1 MLEGV
6 YIVDVEGNGLE
17 PTMLHVLSAKEVG
30 TGEVHS
36 TNDYDKMRE
45 FLLGAKVI
53 IGHNFTRWDAPVLER
68 ILEIKI
74 PGEIVDTLALSW
86 YLYPDR
92 NVHGL
97 EAWGEE
103 LGIEKP
109 KVDDWHNL
117 TYEDYKHRCEH
128 DVLIN
133 ERLWIKMQGYL
144 LHIYED
150 DRTLKEFLKYIEFK
164 MKCARLAEESRW
176 RLDIERTKRNI
187 LELSEIRDA
196 RATELMGVMPKVPE
210 YATKVP
216 PKKPRKKDGSL
227 SSTGIS
233 WVGVCNA
240 AGVDPW
246 TTEEVSVIQGWKDPN
261 PNSHPQL
268 KDWLFSLGW
277 IPCTFKQNEK
287 GKEVPQISDLQDKS
301 KLTPSVERLKDIEPA
316 VEALEGY
323 FLLNH
328 RLSIL
333 NGFLDNVDE
342 NGYIKASVQ
351 GFTNTLRFRHSVLV
365 NLPGVGSP
373 YGEHIRGVLIAP
385 EGYELCGSDMASLED
400 RTKQHYIYP
409 HDSKYVEEMNTPDF
423 DPHLDL
429 AELAGMM
436 GRDAVLAYKDGV
448 KNKTHIPPELKGIRH
463 KAKTTNYTCT
473 YGAFPP
479 KIARTAG
486 IPLEEA
492 QELHATYWKRNW
504 AIKAVAD
511 EQEVKSVDGQK
522 WLKNPVNG
530 FYYSLRHEKDRFST
544 LNQGTGSYCFDVWIS
559 CVLKRREQITAQFH
573 DEGVFTIRK
582 GYRKEMEKLL
592 QDSIEEANSLL
603 RLNRR
608 LDIGVE
614 FGDTYAEIH

>member
-30 TGEVHS
+30 TGSVHS

-53 IGHNFTRWDAPVLER
+53 IGHNFSRWDAPVLER

-74 PGEIVDTLALSW
+74 PGDIVDTLALSW

-92 NVHGL
+92 NLHGL
-97 EAWGEE
+97 EAWGED
-103 LGIEKP
+103 LGIAKP
-109 KVDDWHNL
+109 KIDDWHGL
-117 TYEDYKHRCEH
+117 SYEDYKHRCEH

-133 ERLWIKMQGYL
+133 ERLWLKMEGYL
-144 LHIYED
+144 TSIYED
-150 DRTLKEFLKYIEFK
+150 VEKLREFLKYIAFK
-164 MKCARLAEESRW
+164 MSCARKAEESKW
-176 RLDIERTKRNI
+176 LLDIEKTKNNI
-187 LELSEIRDA
+187 RELSERRDQKA
-196 RATELMGVMPKVPE
+196 LELIEVMPKVPE
-210 YATKVP
+210 YAVKVP
-216 PKKPRKKDGSL
+216 PKKPRKQDGSL
-227 SSTGIS
+227 SSAGIR
-233 WVGVCNA
+233 WVASCNSL
-240 AGVDPW
+240 GVDPW
-246 TTEEVSVIQGWKDPN
+246 TTGEIKVVQGWSDPN

-268 KDWLFSLGW
+268 KAWLFSLGW
-277 IPCTFKQNEK
+277 KPCTFKQNEK
-287 GKEVPQISDLQDKS
+287 GVEIPQISDLQDKS
-301 KLTPSVERLKDIEPA
+301 KLSPSVERLKEIEPA

-333 NGFLDNVDE
+333 NGFLENCDE
-342 NGYIKASVQ
+342 DGYIKASVQ

-373 YGEHIRGVLIAP
+373 FGEYIRGVLIAP

-409 HDSKYVEEMNTPDF
+409 HDPAYVEEMNTPDF

-436 GRDAVLAYKDGV
+436 GHNAVLAYKDSV
-448 KNKTHIPPELKGIRH
+448 KNKTPIDAELKGIRH

-492 QELHATYWKRNW
+492 EALHATYWKRNW
-504 AIKAVAD
+504 AIKAVAE
-511 EQEVKSVDGQK
+511 EQEVRLVDGQK

-530 FYYSLRHEKDRFST
+530 FYYSLRAEKDRFST
-544 LNQGTGSYCFDVWIS
+544 LNQGTGSYCFDVWIA
-559 CVLKRREQITAQFH
+559 CVLKRRPQITAQFH

-582 GYRKEMEKLL
+582 GFRSEMSSLL
-592 QDSIEEANSLL
+592 QEAIEEANQLL

-608 LDIGVE
+608 LDIGID
-614 FGDTYAEIH
+614 FGDTYADVH